1 MAKMLVCSVVALVAV
16 AAVSAVTVQ
25 IRDRQMLSGRHP
37 QQELGNPTDQVNL
50 FRRQMERETAQTI
63 EMN

>member
-25 IRDRQMLSGRHP
+25 IRDRQMLSGRHL